1 MPLLGSV
8 PGSQG
13 VAVDGGQR
21 FALCQPDR
29 DQVQGLMNSE
39 PARGRP
45 PELGGAL
52 GPELQALLPG
62 GASLIRPPTRAP
74 NPACWSAPS

>member
-1 MPLLGSV
+1 
-8 PGSQG
+8 
-13 VAVDGGQR
+13 
-21 FALCQPDR
+21 
-29 DQVQGLMNSE
+29 MNSE

>member
-29 DQVQGLMNSE
+29 DQVQGLMNPSDGRNP
-39 PARGRP
+39 PAR
-45 PELGGAL
+45 AI
-52 GPELQALLPG
+52 
-62 GASLIRPPTRAP
+62 ASRSGTAQ
-74 NPACWSAPS
+74 